1 MLGLNLCIGLS
12 FSAFA
17 QSYPSQTIRIVVGFA
32 PGGATDIAAR
42 AIGQKL
48 SDALRQ
54 SVVVD
59 NRPGASGNIA
69 AEVVAKA
76 PPDGH
81 TLFMAN
87 ATIVIPSLFAKLPFD
102 VHKDLVPISLV
113 AIGPSVLAAHP
124 SLPVKNAK
132 ELIALAKAKPNH
144 VLYGSGGLG
153 NSTHLAMELFTWMA
167 GVQMVHVPYKG
178 GAPSTIALVTGE
190 VHVSF
195 SSIASVLSQ
204 IQAGKVKA
212 IGVSTLQRS
221 GALPGVPTLDEAG
234 VPGYNAASW
243 YGLFAPAGTPKQA
256 IQVLSEEIV
265 KIMRAPD
272 MKDRFLNQGFD
283 PVGGTPEEFAKFI
296 REEIPKWA
304 RVVKMAGIKPQ

>member
-1 MLGLNLCIGLS
+1 MLGLNLGIGLS
-12 FSAFA
+12 CSAFA
-17 QSYPSQTIRIVVGFA
+17 QSYPSQPIRIVVGFA

-81 TLFMAN
+81 ALFMAN